1 MSSLKPT
8 LTNIIVGKIF
18 PEPSKLFTCNWE
30 KKNVLPLKNYLR
42 HKDDIFVEWISRF
55 QDMTNDPY

>member
-1 MSSLKPT
+1 MF
-8 LTNIIVGKIF
+8 I
-18 PEPSKLFTCNWE
+18 EPSKLFTCNWE